1 MTLTDEFKILDDM
14 IKANQAQYNLDR
26 KAAKMYILLS
36 KELDK
41 YEYLTGGDIGYRPEV
56 LEKVKFEYSPLGQAL
71 NNKPKSKADKTYKT
85 AIAKNLI

>member
-41 YEYLTGGDIGYRPEV
+41 YEYLTGGDFEYRPQE
-56 LEKVKFEYSPLGQAL
+56 LGKVKFEYSPLGQAL
-71 NNKPKSKADKTYKT
+71 NNKAKSKAGK
-85 AIAKNLI
+85 I